1 VSHPPRKEERHDE
14 APPPSRGTTVT
25 AQGETQSP
33 KARQPFERDE
43 SADSQAADSASN
55 REMGQIAHEA
65 QVSGQQDTSRA
76 KEADATYHRL
86 QQESEPAPQDKV
98 NQNQRGD
105 AAGRGRGR
113 GHEPGNEPGNEPG
126 R

>member
-1 VSHPPRKEERHDE
+1 MPFDQENSVSQTPRKEERHEE
-14 APPPSRGTTVT
+14 APPPSRGGTVT

-33 KARQPFERDE
+33 KAREPFEHDE

-55 REMGQIAHEA
+55 REMGQIAHDA

-76 KEADATYHRL
+76 QESDATYHRL
-86 QQESEPAPQDKV
+86 QQESAPAPQDKV
-98 NQNQRGD
+98 NQNQGG
-105 AAGRGRGR
+105 AAGRGRG
-113 GHEPGNEPGNEPG
+113 GAPG

>member
-1 VSHPPRKEERHDE
+1 MPFDQENSVSQTPRKEERHDE

-76 KEADATYHRL
+76 QESDATYHRL

-105 AAGRGRGR
+105 AAGRGRG
-113 GHEPGNEPGNEPG
+113 GEPG